1 MKLAAVT
8 MVYNEALILPYFFR
22 HYEYLDEIH
31 VLYEMDSTDETLS
44 ILNKAPNVVIENC
57 HIKGGLDDIDVVN
70 LINDT
75 VRRIRADW
83 VYVVDPDEF
92 ILPYNESPHDFLKR
106 QKNYNV
112 VRAALFNV
120 YRHRTDK
127 DLNPSL
133 PPVPQ
138 RIHGDP
144 NIFSTYQ
151 DENRAANIFYIKP
164 IVVRPS
170 NRIRFLP
177 GKHSIRGHVK
187 ISPEFYAGA
196 HWRMADPSIAL
207 DRRMEHRAR
216 HSERNKAYGLGW
228 SDWNVT
234 EEGLRVECDRHL
246 DDPVID
252 ILRPVSE
259 GRLLPAFFLI
269 KDRDDMASDL
279 QLRTLERRLA
289 KIEQI
294 APGKKLLDI
303 GYSCELFIEIALNH
317 DFDAYGI
324 DFSNIEI
331 SSAKPHIRERITDG
345 DINLQ
350 WAKMDKNYDVITV
363 FNVIEYIKNPTQ
375 FLQEIWQILT
385 PGGVVVLTMG
395 DARHWLRY
403 FIGSRWPML
412 QPIRHTISF
421 SKRAISDLLAKAGF
435 CDIHSEATKR
445 VLSLDYLL
453 SKVQEYNRILLLL
466 YGVIN
471 RLLPA
476 YFRKKTFA
484 INIGEFIVFAK
495 KPE

>member
-1 MKLAAVT
+1 LKIAAVT
-8 MVYNEALILPYFFR
+8 MVYNEALILPYFLR

-31 VLYEMDSTDETLS
+31 VLYETDSTDETLS
-44 ILNKAPNVVIENC
+44 ILKQAQNVVIEDC
-57 HIKGGLDDIDVVN
+57 HIEGGLDDIDVVN
-70 LINDT
+70 LTNDT

-83 VYVVDPDEF
+83 IYVVDPDEF
-92 ILPYNESPHDFLKR
+92 ILPHNESSHDFLIR
-106 QKNYNV
+106 QKNCNV

-177 GKHSIRGHVK
+177 GKHFILGHVK
-187 ISPEFYAGA
+187 VSPEFYAGA
-196 HWRMADPSIAL
+196 HWRMADPAIAL

-228 SDWNVT
+228 HDFNVT
-234 EEGLRVECDRHL
+234 EEWLRAECDRHL

-259 GRLLPAFFLI
+259 GRVLAAFFLI
-269 KDRDDMASDL
+269 EDRGVMASDL
-279 QLRTLERRLA
+279 KTRTLKRRLA
-289 KIEQI
+289 KIERI

-303 GYSCELFIEIALNH
+303 GYSCELSIEIALNH

-331 SSAKPHIRERITDG
+331 SSAKPCVRGRVTYG
-345 DINLQ
+345 DTELHM
-350 WAKMDKNYDVITV
+350 ARKDEKYDVITA
-363 FNVIEYIKNPTQ
+363 FNVIEYIKNSTQ
-375 FLQEIWQILT
+375 FLEEVWQMLA
-385 PGGVVVLTMG
+385 PGGVVVLTMQ
-395 DARHWLRY
+395 DTRHWLHY

-412 QPIRHTISF
+412 QPMRHTISF
-421 SKRAISDLLAKAGF
+421 SKREINDLLTKAGF
-435 CDIHSEATKR
+435 CDIHIEGTKR

-466 YGVIN
+466 YAAIR
-471 RLLPA
+471 RLFPSYL
-476 YFRKKTFA
+476 RKKAFT